1 MRSILVV
8 FFLLSISFATPLIE
22 NSSGQSVAAAVTLE
36 CNPPGGGSINI
47 EVNPGATL
55 SGYTICT
62 VSNPTVHVEKI
73 SITVQSSGMAVAAPG
88 SITVAAGGEE
98 DFQVSVRADS
108 RMTTQ
113 ARTLNVEAY
122 VQEISGVPPPN
133 SASASSSN
141 IVNIMQF
148 AEFNVEMATPIVEL
162 EAGGDYELDYFLYNT
177 GNGLDAFKLDLE
189 HGQSEEGSFSLTS
202 TKVQA
207 DSWSYPS
214 WFRVLVNAP
223 NDGSDWTIDS
233 AGRHTLEVDIEVIVE
248 SELGCQNGDC
258 LTTSMTQKII
268 FYQNQTMEDDSGSDL
283 LSSSIDSKV
292 LIFGG
297 GGTVAVLLIIL
308 LVIMLRRKNI

>member
-1 MRSILVV
+1 M
-8 FFLLSISFATPLIE
+8 ISFATPLIE

-36 CNPPGGGSINI
+36 CNPPDGGSINI
-47 EVNPGATL
+47 DVNPGATL
-55 SGYTICT
+55 TGYTICT

-73 SITVQSSGMAVAAPG
+73 SIDVQSNGMAVAAPG

-98 DFQVSVRADS
+98 DFQVTVRADP
-108 RMTTQ
+108 RTPTQ
-113 ARTLNVEAY
+113 ARTLYVDAF

-162 EAGGDYELDYFLYNT
+162 EVGGDYELDYFLQNT
-177 GNGLDAFKLDLE
+177 GNGLDNFKLDLE
-189 HGQSEEGSFSLTS
+189 DGQSEEGSYSLTS

-207 DSWSYPS
+207 DWGSFS
-214 WFRVLVNAP
+214 WFRVLVDAP

-233 AGRHTLEVDIEVIVE
+233 AGRHTFETDIQVIVE
-248 SELGCQNGDC
+248 SDLGCQNGDC
-258 LTTSMTQKII
+258 LTTSMNQKII
-268 FYQNQTMEDDSGSDL
+268 FYQNQTMEDDSGSNL
-283 LSSSIDSKV
+283 LSSSIDSQV

-297 GGTVAVLLIIL
+297 GGTVAILLIIL
-308 LVIMLRRKNI
+308 FVIMLRRKNT

>member
-8 FFLLSISFATPLIE
+8 FFLLSVSFATPLIE

-148 AEFNVEMATPIVEL
+148 AEFNVEMGTPIVEL
-162 EAGGDYELDYFLYNT
+162 ESGSDYELDYFLYNT

-207 DSWSYPS
+207 DSWSFS
-214 WFRVLVNAP
+214 WFSVLVNAP
-223 NDGSDWTIDS
+223 NDGSDWNIDS

-258 LTTSMTQKII
+258 LTISMTQKII

-283 LSSSIDSKV
+283 LSSSIDSQV
-292 LIFGG
+292 LIIGG

-308 LVIMLRRKNI
+308 LVIMLRRKNT

>member
-1 MRSILVV
+1 MRSRILV
-8 FFLLSISFATPLIE
+8 LLLLMISFATPLIE

-36 CNPPGGGSINI
+36 CNPPDGGSINI
-47 EVNPGATL
+47 DVNPGATL
-55 SGYTICT
+55 TGYTICT

-73 SITVQSSGMAVAAPG
+73 SIDVQSNGMAVAAPG

-98 DFQVSVRADS
+98 DFQVTVRADP
-108 RMTTQ
+108 RTPTQ
-113 ARTLNVEAY
+113 ARTLYVDAF

-162 EAGGDYELDYFLYNT
+162 EVGGDYELDYFLQNT
-177 GNGLDAFKLDLE
+177 GNGLDNFKLDLE
-189 HGQSEEGSFSLTS
+189 DGQSEEGSYSLTS

-207 DSWSYPS
+207 DWGSFS
-214 WFRVLVNAP
+214 WFRVLVDAP

-233 AGRHTLEVDIEVIVE
+233 AGRHTFETDIQVIVE

-258 LTTSMTQKII
+258 LTTSMNQKII
-268 FYQNQTMEDDSGSDL
+268 FYQNQTMEDDSGSNL
-283 LSSSIDSKV
+283 LSSSIDSQV

-297 GGTVAVLLIIL
+297 GGTVAILLIIL
-308 LVIMLRRKNI
+308 FVIMLRRKST

>member
-1 MRSILVV
+1 
-8 FFLLSISFATPLIE
+8 
-22 NSSGQSVAAAVTLE
+22 
-36 CNPPGGGSINI
+36 
-47 EVNPGATL
+47 
-55 SGYTICT
+55 
-62 VSNPTVHVEKI
+62 
-73 SITVQSSGMAVAAPG
+73 
-88 SITVAAGGEE
+88 
-98 DFQVSVRADS
+98 
-108 RMTTQ
+108 
-113 ARTLNVEAY
+113 
-122 VQEISGVPPPN
+122 
-133 SASASSSN
+133 
-141 IVNIMQF
+141 
-148 AEFNVEMATPIVEL
+148 MATPIVEL

>member
-73 SITVQSSGMAVAAPG
+73 SISVQSSGMAVAAPG
-88 SITVAAGGEE
+88 SITVEAGGEE
-98 DFQVSVRADS
+98 DFQVSVRADP
-108 RMTTQ
+108 RTPTQ
-113 ARTLNVEAY
+113 ARTLNVEVY

-148 AEFNVEMATPIVEL
+148 AEFNVQMATPIIEL
-162 EAGGDYELDYFLYNT
+162 EVGGDYELDYFLQNT
-177 GNGLDAFKLDLE
+177 GNGLDNFKLDLE
-189 HGQSEEGSFSLTS
+189 YGQSQEGSYSLTS

-207 DSWSYPS
+207 DWGSFS

-223 NDGSDWTIDS
+223 NDGSDWNIDS
-233 AGRHTLEVDIEVIVE
+233 AERHTFETDIEVIVE

-258 LTTSMTQKII
+258 LTTTMTQKII
-268 FYQNQTMEDDSGSDL
+268 FYQNQTMEDDSSSDL
-283 LSSSIDSKV
+283 LSSSINNQV

-297 GGTVAVLLIIL
+297 GGTVAILLIIL
-308 LVIMLRRKNI
+308 LVIMLRRKNT

>member
-8 FFLLSISFATPLIE
+8 FFLLSVSFATPLIE